1 MNELELSVTKKQG
14 DAYRVNEITER
25 RGERSRVFR
34 MSDGSEQAEYCFA
47 PIHVYNEETKEFEK
61 IDRTLKADWGGAYIY
76 EGGSR
81 FKACFSRET
90 EGGLFTIEKDGR
102 LLRIS
107 SKPQTARVRQRGDV
121 SDGKTRPR

>member
-1 MNELELSVTKKQG
+1 MTGIMEKMNSETMNELELSVTKKQG

-90 EGGLFTIEKDGR
+90 EGGLFTIEKDG
-102 LLRIS
+102 
-107 SKPQTARVRQRGDV
+107 QAFTD
-121 SDGKTRPR
+121 